1 MSGLVTVTKLNWRG
15 QKVYAWQGQVTA
27 REPGHVLLRA
37 TWAGPGVVRVADD
50 VTFEMGDV
58 FHEHYYDDKPYGL
71 WQVLGPD
78 ERTLKCWYCNI
89 STPADVDDESIVFR
103 DLLLDVLLL
112 PDGSTRV
119 LDREELAQA
128 RAEGL
133 DPTLAAL
140 AEQGLD
146 EVLAM
151 IAAGQP
157 PFGDS

>member
-1 MSGLVTVTKLNWRG
+1 MSGLITVTKLNWRG
-15 QKVYAWQGQVTA
+15 QKVYTWQGKATA

-37 TWAGPGVVRVADD
+37 TWTGPGVVRVADD

-58 FHEHYYDDKPYGL
+58 FYEHYYDGKPYGL

-89 STPADVDDESIVFR
+89 STPAEVGDDGIVFR

-112 PDGSTRV
+112 PDGSYRV
-119 LDREELAQA
+119 LDRDDLAQA

-133 DPTLAAL
+133 DPALAAL
-140 AEQGLD
+140 AEQGLG

-157 PFGDS
+157 PFSGE